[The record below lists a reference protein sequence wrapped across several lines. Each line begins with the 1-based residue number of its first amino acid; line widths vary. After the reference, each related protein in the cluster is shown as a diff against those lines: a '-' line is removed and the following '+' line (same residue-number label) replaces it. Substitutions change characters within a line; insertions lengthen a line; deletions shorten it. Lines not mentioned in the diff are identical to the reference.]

1 MESECQLR
9 ATSVCVCVCLHI
21 RESSVAAAAGW
32 QPERLVCPSAHSWG
46 NWEPWKILKQLSV
59 SAQLLKE
66 LTLQDDISQQRTFCL
81 SWQTEDRTRPL
92 VHSVSWSAV
101 FSSSVTVCG
110 QLGIYVHTLCAV
122 YAHMSSGHPH

>member
-1 MESECQLR
+1 MSAESHL
-9 ATSVCVCVCLHI
+9 SVCVCVCLHI

-32 QPERLVCPSAHSWG
+32 QPERLVCPSARSWG

-59 SAQLLKE
+59 SVQLLKE